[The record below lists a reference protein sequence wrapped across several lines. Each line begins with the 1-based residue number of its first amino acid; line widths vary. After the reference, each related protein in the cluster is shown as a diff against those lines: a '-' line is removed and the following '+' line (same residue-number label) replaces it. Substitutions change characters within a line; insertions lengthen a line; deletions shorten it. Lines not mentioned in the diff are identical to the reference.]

1 MTRLTARLMTACTA
15 LALACAPVAAAAKSA
30 SSLNDL
36 VGAKAAG
43 AESDMQSRGW
53 VLTDGH
59 KGNNAAYT
67 YWWNPGRKDC
77 VMATTRDG
85 RYAAIS
91 DVTPADCNQKSGSG
105 GSRAAGAAAA
115 GALIAAL
122 IVASSHKSGNHDD
135 GQHYSDSQK
144 EADYERGYRDG
155 LHNSPYRVS
164 GDKGSYSSGYDNGV
178 QQRDRELAENRNND
192 GGYNSGYRNGG
203 SDSGNNGYNSGY
215 RNGGGGSAEPADFN
229 DLVGAKAAGV
239 ETDLQARGFR
249 NVDGFDAGN
258 GKGTIWWNSRTRQ
271 CLQMITADGR
281 ADSITDIQTHDACR

>member
-1 MTRLTARLMTACTA
+1 MTSLANRALTACTA
-15 LALACAPVAAAAKSA
+15 LALGLAPVAAAAKSA

-43 AESDMQSRGW
+43 AESDMESRGW
-53 VLTDGH
+53 VVTDGH

-77 VMATTRDG
+77 VMVTTRDG

-91 DVTPADCNQKSGSG
+91 DVTPGDCNQKSG
-105 GSRAAGAAAA
+105 GSSAGAAVGAVAA

-122 IVASSHKSGNHDD
+122 IASSSHKSGNHDN

-155 LHNSPYRVS
+155 LHNSPYRAS
-164 GDKGSYSSGYDNGV
+164 GDRDSYSSGYNNGV
-178 QQRDRELAENRNND
+178 EQRDRELADNRYGD
-192 GGYNSGYRNGG
+192 NSR
-203 SDSGNNGYNSGY
+203 GNNGYNSGY
-215 RNGGGGSAEPADFN
+215 RNGGGAAPAQYN
-229 DLVGAKAAGV
+229 DLVGAKAAGA
-239 ETDLQARGFR
+239 ESDLEARGFR

-258 GKGTIWWNSRTRQ
+258 GKGTIWWNGRTQQ
-271 CLQMITADGR
+271 CLQMITVDGR
-281 ADSITDIQTHDACR
+281 ADSITDIQTHTACR

>member
-1 MTRLTARLMTACTA
+1 MTSLATRTLSACTA
-15 LALACAPVAAAAKSA
+15 FALAVAPVAATAKSA
-30 SSLNDL
+30 SNLNDL

-59 KGNNAAYT
+59 KGSNAAYT
-67 YWWNPGRKDC
+67 YWWNSSRKDC
-77 VMATTRDG
+77 VMVTTRDG

-91 DVTPADCNQKSGSG
+91 DVTPGDCNQKSG
-105 GSRAAGAAAA
+105 GSNTGAAVGAVAA

-122 IVASSHKSGNHDD
+122 IASSSHKSGNHDD

-155 LHNSPYRVS
+155 LHNSPYRAS
-164 GDKGSYSSGYDNGV
+164 GDRDSYSSGYNNGV
-178 QQRDRELAENRNND
+178 EQRDRELAESRND
-192 GGYNSGYRNGG
+192 SGYNSGYRNGG
-203 SDSGNNGYNSGY
+203 SNSGNTGYNSGY
-215 RNGGGGSAEPADFN
+215 RNGGGSAEPAQFN

-239 ETDLQARGFR
+239 ESDLQSRGFR

-258 GKGTIWWNSRTRQ
+258 GKGTIWWNGRTQQ
-271 CLQMITADGR
+271 CLQMITVDGR
-281 ADSITDIQTHDACR
+281 ADSISDIQTHDACR